1 MNIIRIKLPL
11 KKYRFSPITVKEYT
25 QLLLIRKE
33 IEEYDHLAN
42 EILDELLEE
51 MFPDID
57 PIYRPYVFLQVFAV
71 SIGKTVIPISYR
83 CPKCN
88 TVKRTAFQIGLPEL
102 TTPEISTAGITI
114 KFKHALNIS
123 TDVFE
128 AFEQTVVS
136 VSDGKN
142 TYTWQQL
149 TNELKEQILSVISI
163 DDFDKVL
170 KQIFP
175 VCISVKFKCCD
186 ETNLVYTRFKDIFKL
201 ILSPEEIQS
210 AYMINHMMTKHN
222 YSIQDVNSMTP
233 MERTITLALIEKEIK
248 ESKQK

>member
-25 QLLLIRKE
+25 QLLLVRKE
-33 IEEYDHLAN
+33 IDEYDDLAE
-42 EILDELLEE
+42 EILDDLLEE
-51 MFPDID
+51 MFPDIE
-57 PIYRPYVFLQVFAV
+57 PIYRSYVFLQVFAV
-71 SIGKTVIPISYR
+71 SIGKTVIPISYK

-88 TVKRTAFQIGLPEL
+88 SIKRTAFQIGLPEL
-102 TTPEISTAGITI
+102 SIPELSTAGITI
-114 KFKHALNIS
+114 KFRHALSIS

-128 AFEQTVVS
+128 AFEQTVTS
-136 VSDGKN
+136 VSDGVNAYSWK
-142 TYTWQQL
+142 QL
-149 TNELKEQILSVISI
+149 TKELKEQIMSVISLE
-163 DDFDKVL
+163 DFEKVL

-175 VCISVKFKCCD
+175 VCINVKFKCCE
-186 ETNLVYTRFKDIFKL
+186 ETNLMYTRFKDIFKL